1 MATMAGCT
9 TEEQW
14 NAGDSFEDIIDCLRK
29 KSATEL
35 IDIQG
40 ELEKSGQKFTG
51 PTIDGAGGLLPE
63 ALDEM
68 LRRRRP
74 YRQITGTTSREF
86 RYSKIIASEQGKVV
100 NESLLMLTCLFV
112 AQSRRF
118 KQSLAVAHLCVDE
131 YLKRRELCS
140 RYSCS
145 NSRFKYI
152 RFVSDQLTYQALYYT
167 YGRTILCENFT

>member
-1 MATMAGCT
+1 MAKMAGCA

-35 IDIQG
+35 IEIQG
-40 ELEKSGQKFTG
+40 ELEKSGYKFTG

-63 ALDEM
+63 TLDEM

-100 NESLLMLTCLFV
+100 NESLLMSTCLFV

-140 RYSCS
+140 RCSCS
-145 NSRFKYI
+145 NSCSDYI
-152 RFVSDQLTYQALYYT
+152 KFASDQLKNQASYYT
-167 YGRTILCENFT
+167 YGEIICYQIFT